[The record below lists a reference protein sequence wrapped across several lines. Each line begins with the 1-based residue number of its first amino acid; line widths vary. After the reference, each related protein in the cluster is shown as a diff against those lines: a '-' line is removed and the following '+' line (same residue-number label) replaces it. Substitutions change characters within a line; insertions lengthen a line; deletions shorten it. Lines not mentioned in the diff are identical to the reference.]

1 MTANML
7 ENKAVSA
14 PAAEPLLRV
23 EHLKKY
29 FPAGKKQVLKAV
41 DDVSFTIAKGETL
54 GLVGESGC
62 GKTTVG
68 RTILR
73 LYDPDGGKVFFEAQ
87 NIYALSKKDWKPMP
101 RKMQMVFQVPYASL
115 IPFFTVGEIIEEPL
129 KIHGL
134 FPDKKERRERVYEL
148 LEMVGLSK
156 DHANRFPHE
165 FSGGQRQRVGI
176 AQALLGDPELLIFDE
191 PTVGLDPEE
200 RIRMRNLFASLA
212 REKLVILSTHI
223 IDDVLSDCGQLAVII
238 RGKIL
243 FSGSPEALTAR
254 ARGHVGVWLGEP
266 GEDCPLTVTSQTH
279 TADGVLCRGVGRELP
294 GFVRPAEPA
303 LEDAYIWMMQEGS
316 V

>member
-1 MTANML
+1 MNIQIQSVSMTYPGGKAALREVSLSLGSPCLIGLLGPNGAGKSTLMKLMTAAL
-7 ENKAVSA
+7 LPTGGEIRIDGQPLSKAEKALKQRLGYLPQSFGLYD
-14 PAAEPLLRV
+14 ELRV
-23 EHLKKY
+23 YQFLDYMAALKGIS
-29 FPAGKKQVLKAV
+29 PARAAVERAMEAVNLSDLRKKK
-41 DDVSFTIAKGETL
+41 IRTL
-54 GLVGESGC
+54 
-62 GKTTVG
+62 
-68 RTILR
+68 
-73 LYDPDGGKVFFEAQ
+73 
-87 NIYALSKKDWKPMP
+87 
-101 RKMQMVFQVPYASL
+101 
-115 IPFFTVGEIIEEPL
+115 
-129 KIHGL
+129 
-134 FPDKKERRERVYEL
+134 
-148 LEMVGLSK
+148 
-156 DHANRFPHE
+156 
-165 FSGGQRQRVGI
+165 SGGQRQRVGI

-223 IDDVLSDCGQLAVII
+223 IDDVQSVCGQLTVIN

-279 TADGVLCRGVGRELP
+279 TADGVLCRGVAGELP

>member
-1 MTANML
+1 MNIQIQSVSMTYPGGKAALREVSLSLGSPCLIGLLGPNGAGKSTLMKLMTAAL
-7 ENKAVSA
+7 LPTGGEIRIDGQPLKKAEKALKQKLGYLPQSFGLYDELRVYQFLDYMAALKGIA
-14 PAAEPLLRV
+14 PARAAVERAMEAVNLTELR
-23 EHLKKY
+23 KK
-29 FPAGKKQVLKAV
+29 K
-41 DDVSFTIAKGETL
+41 IRTL
-54 GLVGESGC
+54 
-62 GKTTVG
+62 
-68 RTILR
+68 
-73 LYDPDGGKVFFEAQ
+73 
-87 NIYALSKKDWKPMP
+87 
-101 RKMQMVFQVPYASL
+101 
-115 IPFFTVGEIIEEPL
+115 
-129 KIHGL
+129 
-134 FPDKKERRERVYEL
+134 
-148 LEMVGLSK
+148 
-156 DHANRFPHE
+156 
-165 FSGGQRQRVGI
+165 SGGQRQRVGI

-223 IDDVLSDCGQLAVII
+223 IDDVQSVCGQLAVIN

-279 TADGVLCRGVGRELP
+279 TADGVLCRGVAGELP

>member
-1 MTANML
+1 MNIQIQSVSMTYPGGKAALREVSLSLGSPCLIGLLGPNGAGKSTLMKLMTAAL
-7 ENKAVSA
+7 LPTGGEIRVDGQPLKKAEKALKQRLGYLPQSFGLYD
-14 PAAEPLLRV
+14 ELRV
-23 EHLKKY
+23 YQFLDYMAALKGIS
-29 FPAGKKQVLKAV
+29 PARAAVERAMEAVNLTELRKKK
-41 DDVSFTIAKGETL
+41 IRTL
-54 GLVGESGC
+54 
-62 GKTTVG
+62 
-68 RTILR
+68 
-73 LYDPDGGKVFFEAQ
+73 
-87 NIYALSKKDWKPMP
+87 
-101 RKMQMVFQVPYASL
+101 
-115 IPFFTVGEIIEEPL
+115 
-129 KIHGL
+129 
-134 FPDKKERRERVYEL
+134 
-148 LEMVGLSK
+148 
-156 DHANRFPHE
+156 
-165 FSGGQRQRVGI
+165 SGGQRQRVGI

-223 IDDVLSDCGQLAVII
+223 IDDVQSVCGQLTVIN

-279 TADGVLCRGVGRELP
+279 TADGVLCRGVAGELP

>member
-1 MTANML
+1 MNIQIQSVSMTYPGGKAALREVSLSLGSPCLIGLLGPNGAGKSTLMKLMTAAL
-7 ENKAVSA
+7 LPTGGEIRIDGQPLSKAEKALKQRLGYLPQSFGLYD
-14 PAAEPLLRV
+14 ELRV
-23 EHLKKY
+23 YQFLDYMAALKGIS
-29 FPAGKKQVLKAV
+29 PARAAVERAMEAVNLTELRKKK
-41 DDVSFTIAKGETL
+41 IRTL
-54 GLVGESGC
+54 
-62 GKTTVG
+62 
-68 RTILR
+68 
-73 LYDPDGGKVFFEAQ
+73 
-87 NIYALSKKDWKPMP
+87 
-101 RKMQMVFQVPYASL
+101 
-115 IPFFTVGEIIEEPL
+115 
-129 KIHGL
+129 
-134 FPDKKERRERVYEL
+134 
-148 LEMVGLSK
+148 
-156 DHANRFPHE
+156 
-165 FSGGQRQRVGI
+165 SGGQRQRVGI
-176 AQALLGDPELLIFDE
+176 AQAILGDPELLIFDE

-223 IDDVLSDCGQLAVII
+223 IDDLQSACGQLAVIN

-279 TADGVLCRGVGRELP
+279 TADGVLCRGVAGELP

>member
-1 MTANML
+1 MNIQIQSVSMTYPGGKAALREVSLSLGSPCLIGLLGPNGAGKSTLMKLMTAVL
-7 ENKAVSA
+7 LPTGGEIRIDGQPLSKAEKALKQRLGYLPQSFGLYD
-14 PAAEPLLRV
+14 ELRV
-23 EHLKKY
+23 YQFLDYMAALKGIS
-29 FPAGKKQVLKAV
+29 PARAAVERAMEAVNLTELRKKK
-41 DDVSFTIAKGETL
+41 IRTL
-54 GLVGESGC
+54 
-62 GKTTVG
+62 
-68 RTILR
+68 
-73 LYDPDGGKVFFEAQ
+73 
-87 NIYALSKKDWKPMP
+87 
-101 RKMQMVFQVPYASL
+101 
-115 IPFFTVGEIIEEPL
+115 
-129 KIHGL
+129 
-134 FPDKKERRERVYEL
+134 
-148 LEMVGLSK
+148 
-156 DHANRFPHE
+156 
-165 FSGGQRQRVGI
+165 SGGQRQRVGI

-223 IDDVLSDCGQLAVII
+223 IDDVQSVCGQLAVIN

-279 TADGVLCRGVGRELP
+279 TADGVLCRGVAGELP

>member
-1 MTANML
+1 MNIQIQSVSMTYPGGKAALREVSLSLGSPCLIGLLGPNGAGKSTLMKLMTAAL
-7 ENKAVSA
+7 LPTGGEIRIDGQPLSKAEKALKQRLGYLPQSFGLYD
-14 PAAEPLLRV
+14 ELRV
-23 EHLKKY
+23 YQFLDYMAALKGIS
-29 FPAGKKQVLKAV
+29 PARAAVERAMEAVNLTELRKKK
-41 DDVSFTIAKGETL
+41 IRTL
-54 GLVGESGC
+54 
-62 GKTTVG
+62 
-68 RTILR
+68 
-73 LYDPDGGKVFFEAQ
+73 
-87 NIYALSKKDWKPMP
+87 
-101 RKMQMVFQVPYASL
+101 
-115 IPFFTVGEIIEEPL
+115 
-129 KIHGL
+129 
-134 FPDKKERRERVYEL
+134 
-148 LEMVGLSK
+148 
-156 DHANRFPHE
+156 
-165 FSGGQRQRVGI
+165 SGGQRQRVGI

-223 IDDVLSDCGQLAVII
+223 IDDVQSVCGQLTVIN

-279 TADGVLCRGVGRELP
+279 TADGVLCRGVAGELP

>member
-1 MTANML
+1 MNIQIQSVSMTYPGGKAALREVSLSLGSPCLIGLLGPNGAGKSTLMKLMTAAL
-7 ENKAVSA
+7 LPTGGEIRIDGQPLSKAEKALKQRLGYLPQSFGLYD
-14 PAAEPLLRV
+14 ELRV
-23 EHLKKY
+23 YQFLDYMAALKGIS
-29 FPAGKKQVLKAV
+29 PARAAVERAMEAVNLTELRKKK
-41 DDVSFTIAKGETL
+41 IRTL
-54 GLVGESGC
+54 
-62 GKTTVG
+62 
-68 RTILR
+68 
-73 LYDPDGGKVFFEAQ
+73 
-87 NIYALSKKDWKPMP
+87 
-101 RKMQMVFQVPYASL
+101 
-115 IPFFTVGEIIEEPL
+115 
-129 KIHGL
+129 
-134 FPDKKERRERVYEL
+134 
-148 LEMVGLSK
+148 
-156 DHANRFPHE
+156 
-165 FSGGQRQRVGI
+165 SGGQRQRVGI

-223 IDDVLSDCGQLAVII
+223 IDDVQSVCGQLSVIN

-279 TADGVLCRGVGRELP
+279 TADGVLCRGVAGELP

>member
-1 MTANML
+1 MNIQIQSVSMTYPGGKAALREVSLSLGSPCLIGLLGPNGAGKSTLMKLMTAAL
-7 ENKAVSA
+7 LPTGGEIRVDGQPLSKAEKALKQKLGYLPQSFGLYD
-14 PAAEPLLRV
+14 ELRV
-23 EHLKKY
+23 YQFLDYMAALKGIS
-29 FPAGKKQVLKAV
+29 PARAVVEWAMEAVNLTELRKKK
-41 DDVSFTIAKGETL
+41 IRTL
-54 GLVGESGC
+54 
-62 GKTTVG
+62 
-68 RTILR
+68 
-73 LYDPDGGKVFFEAQ
+73 
-87 NIYALSKKDWKPMP
+87 
-101 RKMQMVFQVPYASL
+101 
-115 IPFFTVGEIIEEPL
+115 
-129 KIHGL
+129 
-134 FPDKKERRERVYEL
+134 
-148 LEMVGLSK
+148 
-156 DHANRFPHE
+156 
-165 FSGGQRQRVGI
+165 SGGQRQRVGI
-176 AQALLGDPELLIFDE
+176 AQAILGDPELLIFDE

-223 IDDVLSDCGQLAVII
+223 IDDVQSVCGQIAVIN

-279 TADGVLCRGVGRELP
+279 TADGVLCRGVAGELP

>member
-1 MTANML
+1 MNIQIQSVSMTYPGGKAALREVSLSLGSPCLIGLLGPNGAGKSTLMKLMTAAL
-7 ENKAVSA
+7 LPTGGEIRIDGQPLSKAEKALKQRLGYLPQSFGLYD
-14 PAAEPLLRV
+14 ELRV
-23 EHLKKY
+23 YQFLDYMAALKGNS
-29 FPAGKKQVLKAV
+29 PARAAVERAMEAVNLTELRKKK
-41 DDVSFTIAKGETL
+41 IRTL
-54 GLVGESGC
+54 
-62 GKTTVG
+62 
-68 RTILR
+68 
-73 LYDPDGGKVFFEAQ
+73 
-87 NIYALSKKDWKPMP
+87 
-101 RKMQMVFQVPYASL
+101 
-115 IPFFTVGEIIEEPL
+115 
-129 KIHGL
+129 
-134 FPDKKERRERVYEL
+134 
-148 LEMVGLSK
+148 
-156 DHANRFPHE
+156 
-165 FSGGQRQRVGI
+165 SGGQRQRVGI

-223 IDDVLSDCGQLAVII
+223 IDDVQSVCGQLAVIN

-279 TADGVLCRGVGRELP
+279 TADGVLCRGVAGELP

>member
-1 MTANML
+1 MNIEIQSVSMTYPGGKAALREVSLSLGSPCLIGLLGPNGAGKSTLMKLMTAAL
-7 ENKAVSA
+7 LPTGGKIRIDGQPLSKAEKALKQRLGYLPQSFGLYD
-14 PAAEPLLRV
+14 ELRV
-23 EHLKKY
+23 YQFLDYMAALKGIS
-29 FPAGKKQVLKAV
+29 PARAAVERAMEAVNLTELRKKK
-41 DDVSFTIAKGETL
+41 IRTL
-54 GLVGESGC
+54 
-62 GKTTVG
+62 
-68 RTILR
+68 
-73 LYDPDGGKVFFEAQ
+73 
-87 NIYALSKKDWKPMP
+87 
-101 RKMQMVFQVPYASL
+101 
-115 IPFFTVGEIIEEPL
+115 
-129 KIHGL
+129 
-134 FPDKKERRERVYEL
+134 
-148 LEMVGLSK
+148 
-156 DHANRFPHE
+156 
-165 FSGGQRQRVGI
+165 SGGQRQRVGI

-223 IDDVLSDCGQLAVII
+223 IDDVQSVCGQLAVIN

-279 TADGVLCRGVGRELP
+279 TADGVLCRGVAGELP

>member
-1 MTANML
+1 MNIQIQSVSMTYPGGKAALREVSLSLGSPCLIELLGPNGAGKSTLMKLMTAAL
-7 ENKAVSA
+7 LPTGGEIRVDGQPLKKAEKALKQRLGYLPQSFGLYD
-14 PAAEPLLRV
+14 ELRV
-23 EHLKKY
+23 YQFLDYMAALKGIS
-29 FPAGKKQVLKAV
+29 PARAAVERAMEAVNLSELRKKK
-41 DDVSFTIAKGETL
+41 IRTL
-54 GLVGESGC
+54 
-62 GKTTVG
+62 
-68 RTILR
+68 
-73 LYDPDGGKVFFEAQ
+73 
-87 NIYALSKKDWKPMP
+87 
-101 RKMQMVFQVPYASL
+101 
-115 IPFFTVGEIIEEPL
+115 
-129 KIHGL
+129 
-134 FPDKKERRERVYEL
+134 
-148 LEMVGLSK
+148 
-156 DHANRFPHE
+156 
-165 FSGGQRQRVGI
+165 SGGQRQRVGI

-223 IDDVLSDCGQLAVII
+223 IDDVQSVCGQLAVIN

-279 TADGVLCRGVGRELP
+279 TADGVLCRGVAGELP

>member
-1 MTANML
+1 MNIQIQSVSMTYPGGKAALREVSLSLGSPCLIGLLGPNGAGKSTLMKLMTAAL
-7 ENKAVSA
+7 LPTGGEIRIDGQPLSKAEKALKQRLGYLPQSFGLYD
-14 PAAEPLLRV
+14 ELRV
-23 EHLKKY
+23 YQFLDYMAALKGIS
-29 FPAGKKQVLKAV
+29 PARAAVERAMEAVNLSDLRKKK
-41 DDVSFTIAKGETL
+41 IRTL
-54 GLVGESGC
+54 
-62 GKTTVG
+62 
-68 RTILR
+68 
-73 LYDPDGGKVFFEAQ
+73 
-87 NIYALSKKDWKPMP
+87 
-101 RKMQMVFQVPYASL
+101 
-115 IPFFTVGEIIEEPL
+115 
-129 KIHGL
+129 
-134 FPDKKERRERVYEL
+134 
-148 LEMVGLSK
+148 
-156 DHANRFPHE
+156 
-165 FSGGQRQRVGI
+165 SGGQRQRVGI

-223 IDDVLSDCGQLAVII
+223 IDDVQSVCGQLAVIN

-279 TADGVLCRGVGRELP
+279 TADGVLCRGVARELP

>member
-1 MTANML
+1 MAAL
-7 ENKAVSA
+7 KGISPARAAVERAMEAVNLSD
-14 PAAEPLLRV
+14 LR
-23 EHLKKY
+23 KK
-29 FPAGKKQVLKAV
+29 K
-41 DDVSFTIAKGETL
+41 IRTL
-54 GLVGESGC
+54 
-62 GKTTVG
+62 
-68 RTILR
+68 
-73 LYDPDGGKVFFEAQ
+73 
-87 NIYALSKKDWKPMP
+87 
-101 RKMQMVFQVPYASL
+101 
-115 IPFFTVGEIIEEPL
+115 
-129 KIHGL
+129 
-134 FPDKKERRERVYEL
+134 
-148 LEMVGLSK
+148 
-156 DHANRFPHE
+156 
-165 FSGGQRQRVGI
+165 SGGQRQRVGI

-223 IDDVLSDCGQLAVII
+223 IDDVQSVCGQLAVIN

-266 GEDCPLTVTSQTH
+266 GEDGPLTVTSQTH
-279 TADGVLCRGVGRELP
+279 TADGVLCRGVAGELP

>member
-1 MTANML
+1 MNIEIQSVSMTYPGGKAALREISLSLGSPCLIGLLGPNGAGKSTLMKLMTAAL
-7 ENKAVSA
+7 LPTGGEIRIDGQPLSKAEKALKQRLGYLPQSFGLYD
-14 PAAEPLLRV
+14 ELRV
-23 EHLKKY
+23 YQFLDYMAALKGIS
-29 FPAGKKQVLKAV
+29 PARAAVERAMEAVNLTELRKKK
-41 DDVSFTIAKGETL
+41 IRTL
-54 GLVGESGC
+54 
-62 GKTTVG
+62 
-68 RTILR
+68 
-73 LYDPDGGKVFFEAQ
+73 
-87 NIYALSKKDWKPMP
+87 
-101 RKMQMVFQVPYASL
+101 
-115 IPFFTVGEIIEEPL
+115 
-129 KIHGL
+129 
-134 FPDKKERRERVYEL
+134 
-148 LEMVGLSK
+148 
-156 DHANRFPHE
+156 
-165 FSGGQRQRVGI
+165 SGGQRQRVGI

-223 IDDVLSDCGQLAVII
+223 IDDVQSVCGQLTVIN

-279 TADGVLCRGVGRELP
+279 TADGVLCRGVAGELP

>member
-1 MTANML
+1 MNIQIQSVSMTYPGGKAALREVSLSLGSPCLIGLLGPNGAGKSTLMKLMTAAL
-7 ENKAVSA
+7 LPTGGEIRIDGQPLSKAEKALKQRLGYLPQSFGLYD
-14 PAAEPLLRV
+14 ELRV
-23 EHLKKY
+23 YQFLDYMAALKGI
-29 FPAGKKQVLKAV
+29 FPARAAVERAMEAVNLSDLRKKK
-41 DDVSFTIAKGETL
+41 IRTL
-54 GLVGESGC
+54 
-62 GKTTVG
+62 
-68 RTILR
+68 
-73 LYDPDGGKVFFEAQ
+73 
-87 NIYALSKKDWKPMP
+87 
-101 RKMQMVFQVPYASL
+101 
-115 IPFFTVGEIIEEPL
+115 
-129 KIHGL
+129 
-134 FPDKKERRERVYEL
+134 
-148 LEMVGLSK
+148 
-156 DHANRFPHE
+156 
-165 FSGGQRQRVGI
+165 SGGQRQRVGI

-223 IDDVLSDCGQLAVII
+223 IDDVQSVCGQLTVIN

-279 TADGVLCRGVGRELP
+279 TADGVLCRGVAGELP

>member
-1 MTANML
+1 MNIQIQSVSMTYPGGKAALREVSLSLGSPCLIGLLGPNGAGKSTLMKLMTAAL
-7 ENKAVSA
+7 LPTGGEIRIDGQPLSKAEKALKQRLGYLPQSFGLYD
-14 PAAEPLLRV
+14 ELRV
-23 EHLKKY
+23 YQFLDYMAALKGIS
-29 FPAGKKQVLKAV
+29 PARAAVERAMEAVNLSDLRKKK
-41 DDVSFTIAKGETL
+41 IRTL
-54 GLVGESGC
+54 
-62 GKTTVG
+62 
-68 RTILR
+68 
-73 LYDPDGGKVFFEAQ
+73 
-87 NIYALSKKDWKPMP
+87 
-101 RKMQMVFQVPYASL
+101 
-115 IPFFTVGEIIEEPL
+115 
-129 KIHGL
+129 
-134 FPDKKERRERVYEL
+134 
-148 LEMVGLSK
+148 
-156 DHANRFPHE
+156 
-165 FSGGQRQRVGI
+165 SGGQRQRVGI

-223 IDDVLSDCGQLAVII
+223 IDDVQSVCGQLTVIN

-254 ARGHVGVWLGEP
+254 VRGHVGVWLGEP

-279 TADGVLCRGVGRELP
+279 TADGVLCRGVAGELP

>member
-1 MTANML
+1 MNIQIQSVSMTYPGGKAALREVSLSLGSPCLIGLLGPNGAGKSTLMKLMTAAL
-7 ENKAVSA
+7 LPTGGEIRVDGQPLKKAEKALKQRLGYLPQSFGLYD
-14 PAAEPLLRV
+14 ELRV
-23 EHLKKY
+23 YQFLDYMAALKGI
-29 FPAGKKQVLKAV
+29 FPARAAVERAMEAVNLSDLRKKK
-41 DDVSFTIAKGETL
+41 IRTL
-54 GLVGESGC
+54 
-62 GKTTVG
+62 
-68 RTILR
+68 
-73 LYDPDGGKVFFEAQ
+73 
-87 NIYALSKKDWKPMP
+87 
-101 RKMQMVFQVPYASL
+101 
-115 IPFFTVGEIIEEPL
+115 
-129 KIHGL
+129 
-134 FPDKKERRERVYEL
+134 
-148 LEMVGLSK
+148 
-156 DHANRFPHE
+156 
-165 FSGGQRQRVGI
+165 SGGQRQRVGI

-223 IDDVLSDCGQLAVII
+223 IDDVQSVCGQLTVIN

-279 TADGVLCRGVGRELP
+279 TADGVLCRGVAGELP

>member
-1 MTANML
+1 MNIQIQSVSMTYPGGKAALREVSLSLGSPCLIGLLGPNGAGKSTLMKLMTAAL
-7 ENKAVSA
+7 LPTGGEIRVDGQPLSKAEKALKQRLGYLPQSFGLYD
-14 PAAEPLLRV
+14 ELRV
-23 EHLKKY
+23 YQFLDYMAALKGIS
-29 FPAGKKQVLKAV
+29 PARAAVERAMEAVNLSDLRKKK
-41 DDVSFTIAKGETL
+41 IRTL
-54 GLVGESGC
+54 
-62 GKTTVG
+62 
-68 RTILR
+68 
-73 LYDPDGGKVFFEAQ
+73 
-87 NIYALSKKDWKPMP
+87 
-101 RKMQMVFQVPYASL
+101 
-115 IPFFTVGEIIEEPL
+115 
-129 KIHGL
+129 
-134 FPDKKERRERVYEL
+134 
-148 LEMVGLSK
+148 
-156 DHANRFPHE
+156 
-165 FSGGQRQRVGI
+165 SGGQRQRVGI

-223 IDDVLSDCGQLAVII
+223 IDDVQSVCGQLAVIN

-279 TADGVLCRGVGRELP
+279 TADGVLYRGVAGELP